1 MTERGAEYIEQI
13 LGRDGRLT
21 EPGMWPGGFQSREGQ
36 LMGAYPIDGA
46 IRNRTHVIIEAP
58 TGTGKTL
65 MYLVPATYHAS
76 KHGKRVVIVTA
87 NLTLQRQLIDK
98 DLPRLRAALP
108 WPFTYAEM
116 KGRNNF
122 ICRKRADLERAEPKH
137 DWTPQEKFQVAQ
149 LLHWERTSLDGD
161 KTRLPTEVFDR
172 VSKRFFI
179 KSEDCDAD
187 RCVHHHRTTKK
198 DENATPP
205 PAPWENA
212 PPPAQAANDRVP
224 LPETCFADLARED
237 ALQADIIVTN
247 YHMLCMHIRG
257 YAKVLPLFDVAILD
271 EAHMAADIAR
281 KCFGYEMTPGTI
293 PHNAAVLREIAK
305 DNRAERELDIRVPGV
320 ETIYDEGPDND
331 NATEDDIEGESL
343 APAEK
348 IDVSNIDPAELAD
361 RLVHL
366 SDKFFEC
373 LENLRDAA
381 PIALP
386 RADFVPDWRA
396 LHHALLCAARICD
409 VHSDAVLDASPKDA
423 RFYNKAK
430 DRLYQIADRV
440 YAAMTMRGDDRFVY
454 IVAEEDRDRNP
465 RLILQQKALLVD
477 DRFRARLFTED
488 TAVVLTSATLR
499 THGTFSHL
507 CRDIGLDKEAAQFAL
522 ASPFDLSKQARLII
536 PAPDNAQMPAPTDP
550 GFNDTVVRILRRVIT
565 MAHGR
570 TLALFTSWARLHY
583 VESHLGDVGYR
594 VLVQGRMS
602 RQQLL
607 KTFQED
613 VSSVLLATGSFWA
626 GIDVPGEALSCLVID
641 KLPFEPDD
649 PLSIAMK
656 AVMKRQKLNPFYDW
670 VMPRAIL
677 TFKQGLGR
685 LIRRTTDRGVMM
697 VLDNRLTKKG
707 YGRPFLRS
715 LDLPEECIV
724 HRSEI
729 ISEFLGYPPGAVDP

>member
-1 MTERGAEYIEQI
+1 VTDHGAEYIAEI
-13 LGRDGRLT
+13 LGRGGRLT
-21 EPGMWPGGFQSREGQ
+21 EPGVWPGGFEPREGQ

-65 MYLVPATYHAS
+65 MYLVPAIYHAA
-76 KHGKRVVIVTA
+76 KHGKRVVIVTG

-108 WPFTYAEM
+108 WSFTYAEM
-116 KGRNNF
+116 KGKNNF
-122 ICRKRADLERAEPKH
+122 LCRKRADLERAEPKH
-137 DWTPQEKFQVAQ
+137 DWTPPEKSQVTH
-149 LLHWERTSLDGD
+149 LLQWERASLDGD
-161 KTRLPTEVFDR
+161 KTRLPIEVLSR

-187 RCVHHHRTTKK
+187 RCVHHHRSTKK
-198 DENATPP
+198 DESARPP
-205 PAPWENA
+205 PAPWDIE
-212 PPPAQAANDRVP
+212 AAAVSTTGEKIP
-224 LPETCFADLARED
+224 LPETCFADVARED
-237 ALQADIIVTN
+237 ALTADIIVTN
-247 YHMLCMHIRG
+247 YHMLCMHLRG
-257 YAKVLPLFDVAILD
+257 YAKVLPKFDVAILD

-281 KCFGYEMTPGTI
+281 KCFGYEMTPATI
-293 PHNAAVLREIAK
+293 PHNAAVLREVAK
-305 DNRAERELDIRVPGV
+305 DSRAERTLDIRLPGV
-320 ETIYDEGPDND
+320 ETIYDEGPDVD
-331 NATEDDIEGESL
+331 SEEYDAESEAFEPD
-343 APAEK
+343 AP
-348 IDVSNIDPAELAD
+348 IDVSGIDPTELAD

-366 SDKFFEC
+366 SNTFFGC
-373 LENLRDAA
+373 LEDLRDVA

-386 RADFVPDWRA
+386 RAEFVPNWRD

-409 VHSDAVLDASPKDA
+409 LHADAILEASPKDA
-423 RFYNKAK
+423 RYYNKAK
-430 DRLYQIADRV
+430 DRLYQIADRIS
-440 YAAMTMRGDDRFVY
+440 AAMMMRGDNRFVY
-454 IVAEEDRDRNP
+454 IVAEEERDKNP
-465 RLILQQKALLVD
+465 RLVLQQKALLVD
-477 DRFRARLFTED
+477 DRFRERLFTND

-499 THGTFSHL
+499 TNGHFKFICNDL
-507 CRDIGLDKEAAQFAL
+507 GLDHERTMKSFL
-522 ASPFDLSKQARLII
+522 ASPFDMSKQTRLII

-550 GFNDTVVRILRRVIT
+550 AFNDTVVRILRRVIA
-565 MAHGR
+565 MARGR
-570 TLALFTSWARLHY
+570 TLALFTSWSRLHY
-583 VESHLGDVGYR
+583 VESRLGDVGYR

-656 AVMKRQKLNPFYDW
+656 AVMKRQQLNPFYDW

-729 ISEFLGYPPGAVDP
+729 ISEFLGYPTDAVEP